1 MKLSEIYKIGIN
13 LGIKNDFRGEAAVRK
28 HLAKHRKEYEALGA
42 KEKEFFDT
50 DLLENPYP
58 DTRINNGDPNKD
70 IKRVTAGIDID
81 SGDVAVSDRLGGI
94 DLIISH
100 HPQGK
105 AFAELDEQMHLQAE
119 VLAKFGV
126 PINIAEGL
134 MQSRIGEVGRRIHP
148 VNHYQAVDA
157 AKALGL
163 ALMTAHTICDNSVA
177 MFVQKIMDK
186 EKPETIGEILDLLM
200 EIPEYRIAR
209 KNGAGPELFTGSP
222 RNSAGK
228 IVVTEFTGGTEGSKV
243 VYERLAHAGIG
254 TVLSMHASEEH
265 RKEAEKNH
273 INMVVAGHMSSDSL
287 GMNLFLDELEKRGVE
302 IIPLGGLIRVS
313 RNKNAQQSSAK
324 RTERSAN
331 KRTKTAKRKR

>member
-1 MKLSEIYKIGIN
+1 MKLIDIYKTGIT
-13 LGIKNDFRGEAAVRK
+13 LGIKSDFRGEAAVRK
-28 HLAKHRKEYEALGA
+28 HMAKHKKEFESLGA

-50 DLLENPYP
+50 DLFENPYP
-58 DTRINNGDPNKD
+58 DTRINNGDPNLEVK
-70 IKRVTAGIDID
+70 KVTAGIDID
-81 SGDVAVSDRLGGI
+81 SGDIAVSDRIGGI
-94 DLIISH
+94 DLVISH
-100 HPQGK
+100 HPQGR
-105 AFAELDEQMHLQAE
+105 AFAELDEQMHLQSE

-148 VNHYQAVDA
+148 VNHYQTVDA

-163 ALMTAHTICDNSVA
+163 AMMTAHTICDNAVA
-177 MFVQKIMDK
+177 MYVQKIMDK
-186 EKPETIGEILDLLM
+186 EKPETVGEILDLLM
-200 EIPEYRIAR
+200 EIPEYRLAR
-209 KNGAGPELFTGSP
+209 KMGSGPELFTGRP
-222 RNSAGK
+222 GNSAGK

-265 RKEAEKNH
+265 RKEAERNH

-313 RNKNAQQSSAK
+313 RNRPSKNNSKNKAGAAK
-324 RTERSAN
+324 KARG
-331 KRTKTAKRKR
+331 AKRK